1 VAVPQH
7 IFREYDIRGL
17 VETDL
22 GPETVEALGR
32 AVGTY
37 VARQIGSARPA
48 LSVGRDVRPSS
59 DRLQDDL
66 ARGLL
71 SAGADVVDIGVVP
84 TPVQYFSLHRLRVD
98 GGVMITGSH
107 NPPEY
112 NGFKVSLGKVPLMGS
127 EIQELRRLIES
138 GDLAS
143 GRGAASQEPVTS
155 EYMAAIRERVRLAR
169 PLKVAV
175 DPANATGALFTST
188 LLTQIGCEVVAIN
201 DQVDGTFPAH
211 HPDPTVD
218 ANLAEL
224 IERVR
229 KEGAA
234 AGFALDGDCDRLG
247 AVDERGRIVRGDQLV
262 ALLAREQIART
273 PGAAILFDVKCSRAL
288 PEDILAHGGKPVM
301 WKTGHSLLKRKMWED
316 NIPFGGEMSG
326 HLFFNYD
333 YFGFDDAIYAACRLA
348 QILSS
353 ASESFGS
360 LLDQLPAYPSTPE
373 LRLETTEERKWA
385 IVEAARRRF
394 AGRGKVNTVD
404 GIRVD
409 LPEGWFLLRTS
420 NTQPVVVLRV
430 EGRDEAALAG
440 LQDEVGAFLRSQGL
454 TDIPWEGRAARGAH
468 A

>member
-1 VAVPQH
+1 
-7 IFREYDIRGL
+7 
-17 VETDL
+17 
-22 GPETVEALGR
+22 
-32 AVGTY
+32 
-37 VARQIGSARPA
+37 
-48 LSVGRDVRPSS
+48 
-59 DRLQDDL
+59 
-66 ARGLL
+66 
-71 SAGADVVDIGVVP
+71 
-84 TPVQYFSLHRLRVD
+84 
-98 GGVMITGSH
+98 
-107 NPPEY
+107 
-112 NGFKVSLGKVPLMGS
+112 
-127 EIQELRRLIES
+127 
-138 GDLAS
+138 
-143 GRGAASQEPVTS
+143 
-155 EYMAAIRERVRLAR
+155 
-169 PLKVAV
+169 
-175 DPANATGALFTST
+175 
-188 LLTQIGCEVVAIN
+188 
-201 DQVDGTFPAH
+201 
-211 HPDPTVD
+211 VD

-333 YFGFDDAIYAACRLA
+333 YFGFDDAIYAACRLS

-353 ASESFGS
+353 TSESFGT

-454 TDIPWEGRAARGAH
+454 TDIPWEGHAARGAH